1 MALLPPSSVKRIAHL
16 DVLRGVAILLV
27 VLAHVPFTIPSGR
40 YGADVLFAV
49 KNWCGT
55 GIDLFFVLSGFLI
68 SGLLYREYDRWG
80 TINYARFIWRRG
92 LKIWPAYYAF
102 FGLLLVINVL
112 WPCLEGARPHYWLVK
127 KTWASWVFL
136 QNYAYNLWPHT
147 WSLAVEEHFYIALPV
162 VLWLLIR
169 LHRKRERQH
178 CFNSIPHIAAL
189 ICLIAII
196 GRAVSYYMSSGT
208 NVLYIYVVT
217 HLRLDGLMFGVL
229 LGYLWHY
236 RREQVVGFVARRR
249 IVAAVSVALVLSA
262 LVVPFESFIYTVF
275 VYPAL
280 YVGFGGIL
288 VLTLCTAWSQ
298 CPAVMRRWAMP
309 LTSSLRVMGIY
320 SYTIYITHRCVLR
333 VLPNMEAALRDMFA
347 ARGLGPVAIDVLV
360 IAVYLVLGLGS
371 GILLS
376 HIVERPVLR
385 WREKHFPSLTS
396 SVPKVQGDGREN
408 VRKGVRSESVRK
420 GVRKIF
426 QAGYN
431 SS

>member
-1 MALLPPSSVKRIAHL
+1 MSLKPPGSCRRLGAL
-16 DVLRGVAILLV
+16 DVLRGVAILGV
-27 VLAHVPFTIPSGR
+27 VLAHTPFAIPPEW
-40 YGADVLFAV
+40 YGAEVLLAL
-49 KNWCGT
+49 KSWGGT
-55 GIDLFFVLSGFLI
+55 GVDLFFVLSGFLI

-136 QNYAYNLWPHT
+136 QNYAYNRWPHT
-147 WSLAVEEHFYIALPV
+147 WSLAVEEHFYVALPV
-162 VLWLLIR
+162 ALWLLIR
-169 LHRKRERQH
+169 VHRKGQRQH
-178 CFNSIPHIAAL
+178 RFDSIPYLAVF
-189 ICLIAII
+189 ICLSAVI
-196 GRAVSYYMSSGT
+196 GRAVSYWMSSGT
-208 NVLYIYVVT
+208 NLLYIYVAT

-236 RREQVVGFVARRR
+236 HRERVVGFVARRR
-249 IVAAVSVALVLSA
+249 LVATVSAALVSTA
-262 LVVPFESFIYTVF
+262 VVVPFESFTYIVF

-280 YVGFGGIL
+280 YLGFGGIL

-298 CPAVMRRWAMP
+298 CPAVMRRCATP
-309 LTSSLRVMGIY
+309 LTRSLQVMGIY

-333 VLPNMEAALRDMFA
+333 VVPNRTEAALRDLFA
-347 ARGLGPVAIDVLV
+347 ARGLGSGAIDAVV
-360 IAVYLVLGLGS
+360 IAVYLVLALGS

-385 WREKHFPSLTS
+385 WREKHFPSPTS
-396 SVPKVQGDGREN
+396 SVP
-408 VRKGVRSESVRK
+408 SVRAD
-420 GVRKIF
+420 GPPQPHTPVL
-426 QAGYN
+426 AVAP
-431 SS
+431 SLLP